1 MFLCGMN
8 LWRDLWLDNGWVWVC
23 MGGEM
28 GYLQGIAAIG
38 WVGYYPMTWLGFY
51 DVRWISW
58 EQKYAKL
65 VKEDTYCMKK
75 M

>member
-51 DVRWISW
+51 DVRWI
-58 EQKYAKL
+58 L
-65 VKEDTYCMKK
+65 
-75 M
+75 